1 MKIVA
6 HLSVVL
12 SLVVS
17 LAVGAWAASS
27 DLANLDCAKCHT
39 KPPADIAAA
48 GGAHKTS
55 VTCLDCHVGHP
66 PSTPHPIPKCSMCHS
81 GKPHFNL
88 SGCLSCHKNPHRPKD
103 ISFGRNITEP
113 CLSCHN
119 SQIKQLREN
128 RSKHS
133 ALNCSFCHDV
143 HGKIPQCT
151 QCHKPHSSDMTAA
164 DCKSCHKAHMPKVVT
179 YNATVPNKFCGACHK
194 NPMSLLSANKSK
206 HGKLLCVTCHQ
217 NKHKMV
223 PKCQDCHGVPHP
235 AGLMAKFNRC
245 QECHNSPHDLNNWTN
260 PNQAAAKPAKAKK
273 AAVKKKSTN

>member
-1 MKIVA
+1 MKTVA
-6 HLSVVL
+6 RLSAAL

-17 LAVGAWAASS
+17 LAGGAWAAESPS
-27 DLANLDCAKCHT
+27 AAALANLDCVKCHA

-55 VTCLDCHVGHP
+55 VTCVDCHIGHP
-66 PSTPHPIPKCSMCHS
+66 PGVKHPIPKCSMCHS
-81 GKPHFNL
+81 EKPHYKL
-88 SGCLSCHKNPHRPKD
+88 AGCLSCHKNPHKPKE
-103 ISFGRNITEP
+103 ISFGRNVTEP
-113 CLSCHN
+113 CLSCHS

-164 DCKSCHKAHMPKVVT
+164 DCKNCHKAHMPAVVT
-179 YNATVPNKFCGACHK
+179 YGTTLPNKNCAACHK
-194 NPMSLLSANKSK
+194 NAMSLLSASKAK

-217 NKHKMV
+217 KKHKMV
-223 PKCQDCHGVPHP
+223 PKCQDCHGIPHP
-235 AGLMAKFNRC
+235 AGLLAKFPRC
-245 QECHNSPHDLNNWTN
+245 QECHNIAHDLNNWTH
-260 PNQAAAKPAKAKK
+260 AAAPAKAVKAKK
-273 AAVKKKSTN
+273 TAVKH